1 MSKVY
6 ALSGLRAAYLCASP
20 FQLEKL
26 RSISPPWAVSL
37 PSQIA
42 ALVALKE
49 DHYYQKCYEQTHLLR
64 EEFSKEL
71 LKFTPLEVLQSKA
84 NFILCYLPENGPD
97 AASIVS
103 KCKEMNLYLRDVSNM
118 GNNFNKH
125 TIRIAIKD
133 KETNQKML
141 EIIKQVLDH

>member
-1 MSKVY
+1 MDRNTIYQLRHEVY
-6 ALSGLRAAYLCASP
+6 AAELM
-20 FQLEKL
+20 QH
-26 RSISPPWAVSL
+26 SL
-37 PSQIA
+37 NEA
-42 ALVALKE
+42 M
-49 DHYYQKCYEQTHLLR
+49 R